1 MQHESL
7 TLSVA
12 PPSREM
18 LSLHA
23 NISIEQISQIRQ
35 ESKVDHDFSVFW
47 VPRRTLVSDRI
58 LEENGVLGE
67 VTIGECPLFLIPL
80 EPDLLSLELE
90 DAFSDLY
97 LVCPASVHIYPR
109 CTDLKTAQR
118 SYIDLSYCHST
129 DALTTIHWSLPSHPR
144 QRRQRKETCR
154 SAYSYAFRRGSQR
167 IFRHL

>member
-1 MQHESL
+1 
-7 TLSVA
+7 
-12 PPSREM
+12 M

-35 ESKVDHDFSVFW
+35 DSKVDHDFSVFW

-97 LVCPASVHIYPR
+97 LVCPTFGST
-109 CTDLKTAQR
+109 CLCFTNLSTAQR
-118 SYIDLSYCHST
+118 SYFDLPHCHSI
-129 DALTTIHWSLPSHPR
+129 DALTTIYWSLPSYHR
-144 QRRQRKETCR
+144 QR
-154 SAYSYAFRRGSQR
+154 
-167 IFRHL
+167 

>member
-1 MQHESL
+1 MIACSRHESRLFLSCISLARCSLHHHMGLKVECAGLHLPCTFSLVPYIKIVTLTSQSMQHESL
-7 TLSVA
+7 TLSAA
-12 PPSREM
+12 PPFREM

-35 ESKVDHDFSVFW
+35 ESKTDHEFSVFW

-80 EPDLLSLELE
+80 ESDLLSLELE

-97 LVCPASVHIYPR
+97 LVGVLC
-109 CTDLKTAQR
+109 
-118 SYIDLSYCHST
+118 
-129 DALTTIHWSLPSHPR
+129 
-144 QRRQRKETCR
+144 
-154 SAYSYAFRRGSQR
+154 
-167 IFRHL
+167 

>member
-1 MQHESL
+1 M
-7 TLSVA
+7 
-12 PPSREM
+12 
-18 LSLHA
+18 HA

-35 ESKVDHDFSVFW
+35 ESKTDHEFSVFW

-97 LVCPASVHIYPR
+97 LVGRPAWFNSHCSDSCV
-109 CTDLKTAQR
+109 AQR
-118 SYIDLSYCHST
+118 PHICFPRRNSLDAVAKINRPLST
-129 DALTTIHWSLPSHPR
+129 DPR
-144 QRRQRKETCR
+144 QRRQCKETR
-154 SAYSYAFRRGSQR
+154 
-167 IFRHL
+167 

>member
-12 PPSREM
+12 PPFREM

-23 NISIEQISQIRQ
+23 NISIEHISQIRQ
-35 ESKVDHDFSVFW
+35 ESKTDHEFSVFW

-97 LVCPASVHIYPR
+97 LVC
-109 CTDLKTAQR
+109 L
-118 SYIDLSYCHST
+118 
-129 DALTTIHWSLPSHPR
+129 
-144 QRRQRKETCR
+144 
-154 SAYSYAFRRGSQR
+154 AFRNM
-167 IFRHL
+167 